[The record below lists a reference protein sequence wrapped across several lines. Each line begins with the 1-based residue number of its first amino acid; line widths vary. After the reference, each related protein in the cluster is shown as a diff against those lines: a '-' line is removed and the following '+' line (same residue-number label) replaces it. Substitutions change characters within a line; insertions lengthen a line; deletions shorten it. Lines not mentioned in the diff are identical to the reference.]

1 MVEGGEMASLIQARD
16 WAATPA
22 GAIQDWPQSLRT
34 ALQIVLQLRQPAALC
49 VGPDAILLYNC
60 EYRRLLGRKHPDALG
75 KPFLT
80 VWSELEHVVAPAMAD
95 VMAGKPQ
102 LWEDA
107 RFELG
112 GLAEGLT
119 PGWFTASWTPV
130 RLESGAVGGFMVVAT
145 ETSALHVAEM
155 VRAGSE
161 AALRESDERYRTL
174 LESIEEAYAVIE
186 VLEDEQGNRTDFR
199 ILDVNPAFTHHTGLR
214 DPIGKTAIELVG
226 RPNPRWL
233 QLYGQMLETGSPL
246 RVKERDVRQGRVFDL
261 NIFALDRERNRV
273 AVLFTNVTDRER
285 AEHALRES
293 EELYRLIVENATDY
307 AIFISDPEDRIV
319 EWLPGA
325 QAVFGWTR
333 NEVIGRPAAIIF
345 TPQDRDAGAPEWE
358 VRTAAEEGVAPDVR
372 WHQRKDGGHVFIEG
386 SVTPLRHA
394 DGSIRGYLKIGQDV
408 SVRRS
413 AQEALEASER
423 RMRALVTGI
432 PQMVFRSWSSGERI
446 WGSPQWIEYTG
457 LDFEKSLG
465 FGWLDAVH
473 PHDRK
478 TSMDAWGGVE
488 ERGEYYVEH
497 RILKSATGEYR
508 WHQTRAI
515 PSRAD
520 DGRVLEWLGTSNDIE
535 EIRQLYRHQQV
546 LLGELQHRVRNTLG
560 VVRSIARRT
569 AELSA
574 DKDELAAH
582 LQGRLAAFSR
592 VQAAVTRTPVGGVE
606 LKGILEDELVAHA
619 AREGEAVALKGP
631 DVRLKPRPA

>member
-233 QLYGQMLETGSPL
+233 QLYGQKARNSTGSSSRTRP
-246 RVKERDVRQGRVFDL
+246 
-261 NIFALDRERNRV
+261 I
-273 AVLFTNVTDRER
+273 TP
-285 AEHALRES
+285 S
-293 EELYRLIVENATDY
+293 SS
-307 AIFISDPEDRIV
+307 AIP
-319 EWLPGA
+319 
-325 QAVFGWTR
+325 
-333 NEVIGRPAAIIF
+333 
-345 TPQDRDAGAPEWE
+345 
-358 VRTAAEEGVAPDVR
+358 RT
-372 WHQRKDGGHVFIEG
+372 G
-386 SVTPLRHA
+386 S
-394 DGSIRGYLKIGQDV
+394 
-408 SVRRS
+408 
-413 AQEALEASER
+413 
-423 RMRALVTGI
+423 
-432 PQMVFRSWSSGERI
+432 SSGC
-446 WGSPQWIEYTG
+446 
-457 LDFEKSLG
+457 L
-465 FGWLDAVH
+465 A
-473 PHDRK
+473 
-478 TSMDAWGGVE
+478 
-488 ERGEYYVEH
+488 H
-497 RILKSATGEYR
+497 RPCSAGPG
-508 WHQTRAI
+508 TR
-515 PSRAD
+515 
-520 DGRVLEWLGTSNDIE
+520 
-535 EIRQLYRHQQV
+535 
-546 LLGELQHRVRNTLG
+546 
-560 VVRSIARRT
+560 
-569 AELSA
+569 
-574 DKDELAAH
+574 
-582 LQGRLAAFSR
+582 
-592 VQAAVTRTPVGGVE
+592 
-606 LKGILEDELVAHA
+606 
-619 AREGEAVALKGP
+619 
-631 DVRLKPRPA
+631 